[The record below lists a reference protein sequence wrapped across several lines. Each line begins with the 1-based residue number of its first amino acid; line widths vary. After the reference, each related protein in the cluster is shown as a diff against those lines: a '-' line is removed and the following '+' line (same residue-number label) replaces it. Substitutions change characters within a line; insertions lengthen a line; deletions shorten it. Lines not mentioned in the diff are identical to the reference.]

1 MALVLA
7 RFAFGFSLT
16 WIIAGV
22 LLLAT
27 LLCIRLVGIAVVAF
41 TDERR
46 GNVAGA
52 VAVALL
58 VVGALALIYF
68 LGDRLHVALG
78 ASGLANGA
86 ADWVAGGNHLSA
98 AAVFG
103 AMSGVAALAAIPA
116 WLNRPRLTPEEKAAR
131 AEATRALK
139 EKLRA
144 ERAKAQEKAEKEHAK
159 AVKAEI
165 KAQNAAAKEA
175 KAAAKAAAIDGKSG
189 GKSGSKSAKAESAA
203 ARGPRRAGLGWTALF
218 MLLLGA
224 VMLAFAF
231 SVAPLTPP
239 RNTSASAA
247 AYYQTLAERAR
258 PVYLAGGSLAGLGL
272 VLLML
277 WQVWRRPPE

>member
-68 LGDRLHVALG
+68 LGDRLHLALG

-131 AEATRALK
+131 AEANRAMK

-165 KAQNAAAKEA
+165 KAQTAAAKEA
-175 KAAAKAAAIDGKSG
+175 KAAAKAAGDATKAAAVG
-189 GKSGSKSAKAESAA
+189 GKRAKAETAA
-203 ARGPRRAGLGWTALF
+203 PRGPRRAGLGWTALF
-218 MLLLGA
+218 MLLLGS

-239 RNTSASAA
+239 HNVGASAA

-258 PVYLAGGSLAGLGL
+258 PVYVAGGSLFGLGL
-272 VLLML
+272 LLLML

>member
-58 VVGALALIYF
+58 VIGSLVLIYF
-68 LGDRLHVALG
+68 LGDRLHTALG
-78 ASGLANGA
+78 ASFLADGA
-86 ADWVAGGNHLSA
+86 NWVAGGNHLSA

-116 WLNRPRLTPEEKAAR
+116 WLNRPRLTPEEKAER
-131 AEATRALK
+131 AEANRALK
-139 EKLRA
+139 EKLAA
-144 ERAKAQEKAEKEHAK
+144 ERAKAREKAEKEHAK
-159 AVKAEI
+159 AVKEQA
-165 KAQNAAAKEA
+165 KAQAAAAKEA
-175 KAAAKAAAIDGKSG
+175 KAAAKAAGADGKAAAAG
-189 GKSGSKSAKAESAA
+189 GKRAKAEVAA
-203 ARGPRRAGLGWTALF
+203 PRGPRRAGLGWTALF

-239 RNTSASAA
+239 RNASAA
-247 AYYQTLAERAR
+247 AATYYLTLAERAR
-258 PVYLAGGSLAGLGL
+258 PIYMAGGGL
-272 VLLML
+272 VGVGLLLLML
-277 WQVWRRPPE
+277 WQVWRRPSE